1 MSLNPDGTPEIR
13 ALFAAVDALADTS
26 PLVTVDGNR
35 LTDRGRKVQRNYVNW
50 RAKKLVP
57 VVLRNSPPKQGDAAY
72 FARFLKLTDGKWL
85 PNRATVMHI
94 FAEGRTCPPECLRE
108 ALGDIAGPIKLVD
121 AEGPEGIA
129 FGDLIGAMLE
139 QIHANGRGNKKNWRE
154 TTGGTRARTLED
166 ALLNSPAIRSVNE
179 SFVDEGANDELAMVN
194 PGPAMAQ
201 WLAALFSG
209 LFDQDVDPLL
219 FDANADLVEPVLL
232 TPLLRV
238 AGVDA
243 TEISSEN
250 GYEHGDN
257 MTQAAKVMGRIIRRL
272 NTNPETITPSI
283 RKVRAPLIL
292 GARLMPPL
300 AAQLGIQA
308 TSDEPRDHA
317 FLDSFII
324 FIAALVREN
333 EASD

>member
-1 MSLNPDGTPEIR
+1 MPLNPDGTPEIR
-13 ALFAAVDALADTS
+13 ALFAAVDSLADTS
-26 PLVTVDGNR
+26 PLVTVEGNR

-57 VVLRNSPPKQGDAAY
+57 AVLRNSPPKQGDAAY

-85 PNRATVMHI
+85 PNHATVMHI

-108 ALGDIAGPIKLVD
+108 ALGAIAGPIKLVD
-121 AEGPEGIA
+121 ADHPEGIA
-129 FGDLIGAMLE
+129 FENLIEVMLE
-139 QIHANGRGNKKNWRE
+139 QIHSNGRGNKKNWRE
-154 TTGGTRARTLED
+154 TTDGKRARTLED
-166 ALLNSPAIRSVNE
+166 TLLNSPAMRSENE
-179 SFVDEGANDELAMVN
+179 TFVDEWANDELAMAN

-232 TPLLRV
+232 TPLLRA
-238 AGVDA
+238 AGIEP
-243 TEISSEN
+243 TEINSEV

-257 MTQAAKVMGRIIRRL
+257 MTQAAKAMGRIIRRL
-272 NTNPETITPSI
+272 NTNPETLTESI
-283 RKVRAPLIL
+283 RKVRTPLIL

-300 AAQLGIQA
+300 AAQFGIRA
-308 TSDEPRDHA
+308 TSDEPHDHS
-317 FLDSFII
+317 FLDSLII
-324 FIAALVREN
+324 FAAAWVQEN
-333 EASD
+333 EVSE